1 MSKKT
6 KKKEAEA
13 AFDPRAQMQKVRT
26 YVKGFINGK
35 NPDQLNHLGEYPLN
49 MDDAVRTIIA
59 LQDMLDD
66 SMNRH
71 DKASDHVHELV
82 QANQGM
88 AQHIFTS
95 EAQHMLCHHG
105 FEAEKAEMRQVIEN
119 LEAELMA
126 TRKELCETN
135 SAFADILRKCD
146 DKQHK
151 LTAALTTIRTLME
164 GGV

>member
-13 AFDPRAQMQKVRT
+13 VFDPRAQMQKVRT

-49 MDDAVRTIIA
+49 MDDAIRTIIA

-71 DKASDHVHELV
+71 NKASDHVHELV
-82 QANQGM
+82 QANQEM

-95 EAQHMLCHHG
+95 EAQHMLCHHT

-135 SAFADILRKCD
+135 SAFAEILRKCD

>member
-1 MSKKT
+1 
-6 KKKEAEA
+6 
-13 AFDPRAQMQKVRT
+13 MQKVRT

-71 DKASDHVHELV
+71 DKATDHVHGLV
-82 QANQGM
+82 KANKNM
-88 AQHIFTS
+88 ARQIFAS
-95 EAQHMLCHHG
+95 RAQHMLCQHS
-105 FEAEKAEMRQVIEN
+105 FEAQKADMQKAIDN
-119 LEAELMA
+119 LQKELML

-135 SAFADILRKCD
+135 SALSDSLRKCD

-151 LTAALTTIRTLME
+151 LTTALTTVRTLME